1 MWFMSYVMYSYI
13 YIYVYVCMSSEVT
26 GLILDVCVSVC
37 CYFGACGLSL
47 CLSVRGRS
55 PVPAVLIIS
64 GCCSWLS
71 SAGTEVWSSAPHT
84 HTERE
89 REDCTSHRYEHTKDI
104 SFIMTQWS
112 NSHILH
118 NINKLNC
125 VNIYIVNFNATN
137 KITFKNILPVHFQF
151 FISIWNNQW

>member
-1 MWFMSYVMYSYI
+1 MLSHCICYWDRTLCIVMKMIILDYLCNVILSYVMYSYI
-13 YIYVYVCMSSEVT
+13 YMYVCMSSEVT

-84 HTERE
+84 QRERE
-89 REDCTSHRYEHTKDI
+89 RTVQVTG
-104 SFIMTQWS
+104 MNTQKTFHLSW
-112 NSHILH
+112 H
-118 NINKLNC
+118 NDQI
-125 VNIYIVNFNATN
+125 VTFYI
-137 KITFKNILPVHFQF
+137 I
-151 FISIWNNQW
+151 